1 MAKIVAHNKKR
12 TIMKHEDDSI
22 QYGEMKYSKADNSIF
37 NFTAAEFIFC
47 GCFVIIKKRCRVLLP
62 QTCRKLIKSRRKL

>member
-1 MAKIVAHNKKR
+1 
-12 TIMKHEDDSI
+12 MKHEDDSI

-47 GCFVIIKKRCRVLLP
+47 GCFVIIKKNAGFFCP
-62 QTCRKLIKSRRKL
+62 KLAEN